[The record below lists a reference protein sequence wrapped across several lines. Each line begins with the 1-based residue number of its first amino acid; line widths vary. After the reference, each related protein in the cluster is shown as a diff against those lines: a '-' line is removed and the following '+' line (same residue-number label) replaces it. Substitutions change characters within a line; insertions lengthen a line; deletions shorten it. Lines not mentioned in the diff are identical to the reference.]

1 MPFTDANNSLNDV
14 LATKMQL
21 ILDQPM
27 ADLSGYLVNND
38 FEGDFFRV
46 GATVNITKPDPS
58 SVKVEVGTAK
68 DDARL
73 AGGDLKFEKSTL
85 TIDKRAV
92 YSFIVSDITNAE
104 GKWNY
109 ESGGLDMAAQE
120 LRKAHNLEI
129 ANLVANDTTVKRIG
143 TPAAPIEVADGDD
156 LYKKVIVKMYST
168 LYNTG
173 AITASGQVTF
183 GSNPQQ
189 KKATRAGLIMPQ
201 EGYSELLTSK
211 YFTDRSTVAADD
223 RIETADIQRVL
234 GMDVA
239 IEPSL
244 SQDAER
250 KITVASLA
258 ADAFVIIAGTR
269 NCVTK
274 AGKVLRPESM
284 RNKDRF
290 ATNYEGLEI
299 YGMKVF
305 SPESAVVAFVKIAA
319 PAGA

>member
-1 MPFTDANNSLNDV
+1 MPFSNENNSLNDV

-38 FEGDFFRV
+38 FEGDFFKV

-58 SVKVEVGTAK
+58 SVKVEVGEAK

-73 AGGDLKFEKSTL
+73 RGGDLEFKKSTL

-109 ESGGLDMAAQE
+109 ESGGLDLAAQE

-129 ANLVANDTTVKRIG
+129 ANLIANDANIKRIG
-143 TPAAPIEVADGDD
+143 FPTDPIVVADGDD
-156 LYKKVIVKMYST
+156 LYKKVIVKMYT
-168 LYNTG
+168 ALYNSG

-183 GSNPQQ
+183 GSNPQE
-189 KKATRAGLIMPQ
+189 KKATRAGIIMPQ

-211 YFTDRSTVAADD
+211 YFTDRSTVAADNKV
-223 RIETADIQRVL
+223 ETADIQRIL

-244 SQDAER
+244 SQTAKR
-250 KITVASLA
+250 KIEVESLTT
-258 ADAFVIIAGTR
+258 DTFVIIAGTR

-274 AGKVLRPESM
+274 AGKVLRPEQM

-305 SPESAVVAFVKIAA
+305 SPQSAVVAFVKIGT
-319 PAGA
+319 GA